1 MKLKQ
6 PAAPFE
12 RLEFHGDSVSLDTEG
27 KVLVLPSGNPDILPS
42 HNEYTLN
49 SNRLTIA
56 ESPFGGLKGPGSPD
70 YAPGTVNIIEGDGV
84 YLQDVN
90 GQNSSKTLSAGK
102 LKELNLLSVD
112 TTNHS
117 ITEEFVVKNTSVSNN
132 PTVISD
138 GTTIE
143 GWSAGTGTLT
153 SLTTEN
159 GRIKAVGRGTISV
172 GFKIIKTVSLTG
184 KQFLTFKIE
193 CNTNKNLF
201 VSLTQGVNKVE
212 FRGTRF
218 PIPANAVTSFVLPIH
233 APAGAAGLYPSTVSG
248 TIDWANDVTL
258 YIGTDQTDES
268 DITFYLDDIHADV
281 ARPTYIELQTPN
293 NLADTSLQL
302 YTHNGTAY
310 QLCRTCELD
319 SAYASVSD
327 TDANCTLANGT
338 KFSDVYGTGN
348 GISVFPKG
356 ESGQSKNGSLTGSS
370 ITYSGNKGTLKRIGL
385 RVDLPPAGTAAPAFS
400 ACRLKIV
407 TYYDDVNRALT
418 KLPDLSGNG
427 NIGTMSQ
434 VMLSDNA
441 LVFDGTSSYINAG
454 SGSSFDFGTGNFSII
469 TDIKFSSM
477 TSGEHVI
484 LRRDNEERYGSNRR
498 FFGFVVTTGVQNPVL
513 FEIYDGANGGSKTTT
528 AAVINDNNWH
538 RIVGVRNGD
547 IIRFYVDG
555 AEVGTG
561 TSGCA
566 AYNLTVID
574 GFLSFGRYQ
583 KVAGGYFNG
592 SMKRTKIYSRALSA
606 EEIVA
611 DYNNQPISSSGLV
624 AHWQPSPVKNMGS
637 TTYVFADSTNASY
650 GLQNVIKPWIAL
662 YDPEKTTV
670 DFFLFTHRPRNLEFK
685 RDETGQIHELTL
697 YPGNGRV
704 YHGRITYP
712 NLTEA

>member
-1 MKLKQ
+1 MKL
-6 PAAPFE
+6 PTPSAPFSPVYV
-12 RLEFHGDSVSLDTEG
+12 HGESITIETEG
-27 KVLVLPSGNPDILPS
+27 KVLVLPSGNPDILTS

-49 SNRLTIA
+49 SNRLSIA
-56 ESPFGGLKGPGSPD
+56 ESPFGGLKGSGSPD
-70 YAPGTVNIIEGDGV
+70 YAPGTVSIIEGDGV

-112 TTNHS
+112 TVGHS
-117 ITEEFVVKNTSVSNN
+117 ITEEFVVANTAESNN

-143 GWSAGTGTLT
+143 GWSVGTGALT

-159 GRIKAVGRGTISV
+159 SRIKAVGRGTISV
-172 GFKIIKTVSLTG
+172 GFKIVKTVSLAG

-201 VSLTQGVNKVE
+201 VSLTQGANKVE

-218 PIPANAVTSFVLPIH
+218 PIPANTVTSFVLPIH
-233 APAGAAGLYPSTVSG
+233 APAGTKGLYPSTVSG
-248 TIDWANDVTL
+248 TINWSNNVTL

-268 DITFYLDDIHADV
+268 DITFYLDDIQADV
-281 ARPTYIELQTPN
+281 ARQTTLEIQTPD

-310 QLCRTCELD
+310 QLCHTCKLD

-327 TDANCTLANGT
+327 TDANCTLADGT

-348 GISVFPKG
+348 GRSVFPKG

-370 ITYSGNKGTLKRIGL
+370 ITYSQNKGTLKRIGL
-385 RVDLPPAGTAAPAFS
+385 RVDLPPAGTAAPNFS
-400 ACRLKIV
+400 AVLLKII
-407 TYYDDVNRALT
+407 TYYAPN
-418 KLPDLSGNG
+418 
-427 NIGTMSQ
+427 SQ
-434 VMLSDNA
+434 GKYSATYQFSDT
-441 LVFDGTSSYINAG
+441 TSA
-454 SGSSFDFGTGNFSII
+454 
-469 TDIKFSSM
+469 
-477 TSGEHVI
+477 
-484 LRRDNEERYGSNRR
+484 
-498 FFGFVVTTGVQNPVL
+498 
-513 FEIYDGANGGSKTTT
+513 
-528 AAVINDNNWH
+528 
-538 RIVGVRNGD
+538 
-547 IIRFYVDG
+547 
-555 AEVGTG
+555 
-561 TSGCA
+561 
-566 AYNLTVID
+566 
-574 GFLSFGRYQ
+574 
-583 KVAGGYFNG
+583 
-592 SMKRTKIYSRALSA
+592 
-606 EEIVA
+606 
-611 DYNNQPISSSGLV
+611 
-624 AHWQPSPVKNMGS
+624 S
-637 TTYVFADSTNASY
+637 T
-650 GLQNVIKPWIAL
+650 GLQYLAKPWIAL